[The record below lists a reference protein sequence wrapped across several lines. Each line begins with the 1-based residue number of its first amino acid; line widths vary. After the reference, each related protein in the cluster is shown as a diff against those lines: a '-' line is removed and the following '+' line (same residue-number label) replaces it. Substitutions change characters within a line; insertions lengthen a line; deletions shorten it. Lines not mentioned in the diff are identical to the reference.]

1 MPPRIFVD
9 KDVAYLIHENFSGWS
24 RHRFNLAA
32 EDFKQVKLPRIRF
45 FEVTT

>member
-9 KDVAYLIHENFSGWS
+9 KDVAYIIHGNFSGWS

-32 EDFKQVKLPRIRF
+32 EDFKQVKLPRKRF